1 MAFSTARPTTKYA
14 FSAKYFWLLTMPML
28 LGIGGM
34 FALSIYNHR
43 AAVEQKLVILNHTIG
58 IAEAEKFDQVEQV
71 LGIEV
76 NADKLR
82 PLTFSDETKRY
93 SRNIWNGKVL
103 LSKQLSVIYYADAS
117 GQSFS
122 SDPELDLAWHKTGI
136 SAASRAWFQGAVNTT
151 GFSWT
156 GAYQDALTGI
166 YTLTV
171 SHRLRPFA
179 GINERVIGIDIDLS
193 AWSQMLST
201 MLYRDNGL
209 NHLLFDRTTG
219 QVLASSQAELN
230 GQILKRPWLDRLEGV
245 SGAFYS
251 NETDQYVA
259 YETLPGRTSILA
271 ITTQPKRDAVAMLG
285 GGAVMVLLMLSG
297 LLFIVIATLFRLRL
311 SALVGGLIQMVR
323 LLRLSSAQERA
334 TMILPDFP
342 EIAEL
347 HEELNLVS
355 DRLQASQD
363 AAHRDVLTG
372 LYNRRFLDERLR
384 QLHAEGKPFVLALID
399 FDNFKSINDRY
410 GHSTGDVVLRRSSS
424 LGLELLGNVATLC
437 RYGGEE
443 LMVLFEHCT
452 LEEAEWLMTHWRQ
465 GVSELKWRDEEMKV
479 TFSGGIA
486 AAEGRSPEALIER
499 IDQAL
504 YQAKRDGKDRIYR
517 ATDG

>member
-1 MAFSTARPTTKYA
+1 MPYSSPRPTIKYSFSTR
-14 FSAKYFWLLTMPML
+14 YFWLLTMPML

-43 AAVEQKLVILNHTIG
+43 AAVEQKLVILNHTIA
-58 IAEAEKFDQVEQV
+58 IAEAEKLDQVEQV
-71 LGIEV
+71 LAAEV

-82 PLTFSDETKRY
+82 PLTFSEETKAY
-93 SRNIWNGKVL
+93 SRQIWNGKVTIG
-103 LSKQLSVIYYADAS
+103 KQLSLIFYADSS

-122 SDPELDLAWHKTGI
+122 NDAEQDLSWNGVGLNAT
-136 SAASRAWFQGAVNTT
+136 SRAWFKGAINTS

-156 GAYQDALTGI
+156 GAYQDALTGNH
-166 YTLTV
+166 TLTV
-171 SHRLRPFA
+171 SHRLPPFA
-179 GINERVIGIDIDLS
+179 GVQERVIGLDINLL
-193 AWSQMLST
+193 AWSQMLNT
-201 MLYRDNGL
+201 MLYRDNAL
-209 NHLLFDRTTG
+209 NHMLFDRSSG
-219 QVLASSQAELN
+219 QIMVHSQAEFN
-230 GQILKRPWLDRLEGV
+230 GQPLTQPWLNRLEGA
-245 SGAFYS
+245 SGTFYS
-251 NETDQYVA
+251 DETGQYVA
-259 YETLPGRTSILA
+259 YEVLPDRSRILA
-271 ITTQPKRDAVAMLG
+271 ITTQPKRDALPMMG
-285 GGAVMVLLMLSG
+285 GSAVMVLLLLSG
-297 LLFIVIATLFRLRL
+297 SLFIVTATLFRLRL

-342 EIAEL
+342 GIAEL

-384 QLHAEGKPFVLALID
+384 LLHGEGKPFVLALID
-399 FDNFKSINDRY
+399 LDNFKSINDRY
-410 GHSTGDVVLRRSSS
+410 GHGVGDVVLRRSSS
-424 LGLELLGNVATLC
+424 LGQELLGNAASLC

-443 LMVLFEHCT
+443 LVALFEHCT
-452 LEEAEWLMTHWRQ
+452 LAEAEWLMTKWRQ
-465 GVSELKWRDEEMKV
+465 GVGELKWRDEEMKV